1 MYASSLGLAAAILL
15 TAIPLAAPQAA
26 PFYLAHANGGA
37 IHRPGFHAPFEPG
50 GESGGRRTDSPRFR
64 RFFPGS
70 QGIWAPGE
78 DFAEGSDPIAA
89 PFAPPLP
96 PPIFAPSYSYTAIA
110 TTAPAAAVSGAP
122 SYARPSGPKII
133 VVGPTRRSARFARL
147 PIVVYGRAPLARAF

>member
-15 TAIPLAAPQAA
+15 TAIPLAAPLAA
-26 PFYLAHANGGA
+26 PSYFAHANSGA
-37 IHRPGFHAPFEPG
+37 VHRPGFHAPFEPG
-50 GESGGRRTDSPRFR
+50 RDFGGERGGRRTDSPRFR

-89 PFAPPLP
+89 PFAPALP
-96 PPIFAPSYSYTAIA
+96 PPSYSYTAIA
-110 TTAPAAAVSGAP
+110 TTAPAAAVSDAP